1 MGVEDIIYDIFK
13 EYRASVRQEEVQ
25 RELAKRAYKQIF
37 SLFYYDWITFRDAGI
52 RANFTFYIDEIL
64 QKYAT
69 IMVQMIPEIGDSLST
84 AQKDQLVEFVTEIRR
99 ISATIEVSE
108 MDDIINQVNQCAKK
122 AKAIFEGESK
132 IKTDIDSR
140 NFEN

>member
-13 EYRASVRQEEVQ
+13 EYRASVKQREVQ
-25 RELAKRAYKQIF
+25 LELAKRAYKQIF
-37 SLFYYDWITFRDAGI
+37 SLFYYDWITFRDAGV
-52 RANFTFYIDEIL
+52 RANYTFYVDRIL

-84 AQKDQLVEFVTEIRR
+84 AQKDQLIEFVTGIRK

-108 MDDIINQVNQCAKK
+108 MNEIIEQVNLSAEK
-122 AKAIFEGESK
+122 AKSIFE
-132 IKTDIDSR
+132 
-140 NFEN
+140 NL